1 MIGEPAIDLPGAD
14 EPAAGDD
21 RALLK
26 RLARACRGGT
36 VAIEA
41 DPKRLKHIHSPVL
54 SQADANQW
62 LYSLLAAVAA
72 LWWALDWRWA
82 AGAALL
88 WLAAYLAVG
97 RRSLARRLMMRIDRR
112 LDDPG
117 AWNKL
122 WSFGGVAL
130 REEASGRRC
139 AAPDED
145 WRGFARLLEPGREG
159 RA

>member
-1 MIGEPAIDLPGAD
+1 MIGELAIDPPHAA
-14 EPAAGDD
+14 EPPAGDD
-21 RALLK
+21 HALLG
-26 RLARACRGGT
+26 RLARACRSGT

-41 DPKRLKHIHSPVL
+41 DPKRLGHIHSPVL

-62 LYSLLAAVAA
+62 LYSQLAAGAA

-82 AGAALL
+82 VGAAAL
-88 WLAAYLAVG
+88 WLAAFLSVG

-145 WRGFARLLEPGREG
+145 WRGFVRLLGSDRG
-159 RA
+159 TRA

>member
-1 MIGEPAIDLPGAD
+1 MIGELAIDRPGAD
-14 EPAAGDD
+14 DPAVGDD
-21 RALLK
+21 RALLN

-41 DPKRLKHIHSPVL
+41 DPKRLGHVHSPVL

-62 LYSLLAAVAA
+62 LYSLLAAGAA

-82 AGAALL
+82 AGAAAL
-88 WLAAYLAVG
+88 WLAAYLGFG

-130 REEASGRRC
+130 REEVTGRRC

-145 WRGFARLLEPGREG
+145 WRAFARLLDRGLDG